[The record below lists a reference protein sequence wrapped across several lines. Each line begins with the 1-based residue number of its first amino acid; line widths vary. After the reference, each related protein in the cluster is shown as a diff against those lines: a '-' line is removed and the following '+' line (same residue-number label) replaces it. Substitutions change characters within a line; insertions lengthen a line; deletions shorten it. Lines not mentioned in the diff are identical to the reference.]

1 MSLFSARVQ
10 LHLKHG
16 FELMRW
22 MTVITLSLVLPLVL
36 GQLLRLRSVIWP
48 INPDMSEALIH
59 LFLGGSLILLEVAF
73 PISVL
78 IVSILCVRRWR
89 ANGTYF
95 DWCSMGGSPLQL
107 ISPLLLLGL
116 FTSIFSY
123 YIANQLSPQTIAQLS
138 TEAEELVQKRWR
150 ALIPR
155 ALEKAHLPIS
165 NSEGITTP
173 HRSSWLFE
181 SHFTEG
187 DGFSYIGCDHQEHT
201 CLSTWWREEDESA
214 QGVELRDLLIKAP
227 TTQIQ
232 MKTFTLS
239 LPPLQLNRVHKTFGP
254 PNSLQN
260 HELNFDLTHHRFIFH
275 KRQSMAWLC
284 LIFAIIGACSA
295 LLLNLSQC
303 LFVSGALL
311 LVGFGL
317 LRSLELIAR
326 AGWLSPIIAAWMPPS
341 LLFIM
346 AIWSVLHLQ
355 RKPPKPI

>member
-1 MSLFSARVQ
+1 MPFFSARVQ

-48 INPDMSEALIH
+48 INPDMSEALIN
-59 LFLGGSLILLEVAF
+59 LFLGGSLILLEAAF
-73 PISVL
+73 PISIL

-89 ANGTYF
+89 TEGIYF
-95 DWCSMGGSPLQL
+95 DWCCMGGSPLQL
-107 ISPLLLLGL
+107 VTPLLSLGL
-116 FTSIFSY
+116 ITSISSY
-123 YIANQLSPQTIAQLS
+123 YIANQLSPRTIAQLS
-138 TEAEELVQKRWR
+138 TQAEDLVQKRWR

-155 ALEKAHLPIS
+155 ALEEAHLPIS
-165 NSEGITTP
+165 NSEGITIP

-181 SHFTEG
+181 SHLTEG
-187 DGFSYIGCDHQEHT
+187 DVFSYIGCDHQEHT
-201 CLSTWWREEDESA
+201 CLSTWWCAEDESA
-214 QGVELRDLLIKAP
+214 QGVELRDLMIKTP

-239 LPPLQLNRVHKTFGP
+239 LPPLQLDRVHKTFGP

-303 LFVSGALL
+303 LFVSGVLL
-311 LVGFGL
+311 SVGFGL

-326 AGWLSPIIAAWMPPS
+326 AGWLSPIIAAWMPD
-341 LLFIM
+341 FILV
-346 AIWSVLHLQ
+346 AIASWFVLKLQ
-355 RKPPKPI
+355 RSPPKPL